1 MLDHSHFQVRGQV
14 VRATAEENGRLVA
27 KGHHTSLSMDID
39 RGHAEDFLKLVAHSG
54 IPFFTGEMNMKGK
67 LEIPPGTESL
77 QDRIKLNGVFSLA
90 DVRFTSTNVQ
100 DRVSE
105 LSMRGQG
112 NAKDSRTNDSSAV
125 RSAMTGDFRM
135 ADGVITLPTLAYT
148 VPGAEVNLKGTYG
161 VDSGA
166 IAFEGVAK
174 MEATVSQ
181 IVGGW
186 KGFLLK
192 PVDRFFKK
200 GDAGTQ
206 VPIHIRGTRDN
217 PQFGID
223 LNRMKNSAPQRSGEA
238 H

>member
-1 MLDHSHFQVRGQV
+1 
-14 VRATAEENGRLVA
+14 
-27 KGHHTSLSMDID
+27 
-39 RGHAEDFLKLVAHSG
+39 
-54 IPFFTGEMNMKGK
+54 
-67 LEIPPGTESL
+67 
-77 QDRIKLNGVFSLA
+77 
-90 DVRFTSTNVQ
+90 
-100 DRVSE
+100 
-105 LSMRGQG
+105 
-112 NAKDSRTNDSSAV
+112 V
-125 RSAMTGDFRM
+125 RSTMTGDFRM
-135 ADGVITLPTLAYT
+135 ADGVINLPTLEYT
-148 VPGAEVNLKGTYG
+148 VPGAVVNLKGTYG

-166 IAFEGVAK
+166 IAFEGIAK

-206 VPIHIRGTRDN
+206 VPIYIRGTRDN

-223 LNRMKNSAPQRSGEA
+223 LNRMKNSAPQRPSKA